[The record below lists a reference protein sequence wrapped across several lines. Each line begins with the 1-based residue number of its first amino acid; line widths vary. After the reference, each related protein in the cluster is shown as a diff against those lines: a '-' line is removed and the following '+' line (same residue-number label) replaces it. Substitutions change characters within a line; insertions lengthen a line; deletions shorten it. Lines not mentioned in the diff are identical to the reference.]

1 MAAKLTKRQATTA
14 VSAIQTSML
23 IKALG
28 DHVANKRDMLPT
40 QIKAAEI
47 LLRKTVPDLKQ
58 TEHSGEIGH
67 VFPGITITPP
77 A

>member
-58 TEHSGEIGH
+58 VDLQGNLEVNATWTVKFG
-67 VFPGITITPP
+67 
-77 A
+77 